1 MKYRVISSVSDLKKY
16 KRKNRYTAKHP
27 NDKQK
32 QKLKRTIRQCRKAMA
47 YTVSATVAAIKKT
60 KIGTITTSMFGAFGI
75 GADEAD
81 AMIGEL
87 VHNSLE
93 DLR

>member
-32 QKLKRTIRQCRKAMA
+32 QQLKRNIRKWRKSMN
-47 YTVSATVAAIKKT
+47 YVVSAVTTAIKKT
-60 KIGTITTSMFGAFGI
+60 RIGTITNSMFGAFGMR
-75 GADEAD
+75 AEDAD